1 MILNKF
7 ESADHL
13 NQYLQTSIKYPQ
25 IIHVDSVQKLFAAEN
40 PEIFHVS
47 FKDLISGSVTLDSFD
62 TNIMLTLTGSDQLDA
77 YTQKYAESDKNL
89 YIYPWSK
96 TIYRRTIHPNIPDSV
111 YKKMYNLLKSNGYIT
126 AATGNYV
133 TIKNQPITEDQF
145 NSAFSDNEAINDK
158 AIQNILAN
166 IQELSADNSYYMKM
180 IGDLENKIHQL
191 EVENN
196 EIRNQLSNK
205 HLTTWY

>member
-1 MILNKF
+1 
-7 ESADHL
+7 
-13 NQYLQTSIKYPQ
+13 
-25 IIHVDSVQKLFAAEN
+25 
-40 PEIFHVS
+40 
-47 FKDLISGSVTLDSFD
+47 
-62 TNIMLTLTGSDQLDA
+62 MLTLTGSDQLDA
-77 YTQKYAESDKNL
+77 YTQKYAESNKNL